1 MINKIKQMADKGQKA
16 LGTFFELGGTAA
28 AECLGIAGLD
38 FLVVDTEHGPYDVES
53 ALAAIL
59 AADRRGIT
67 PFVRIK
73 DTSRPSVLKMLDIGA
88 KGLVV
93 PCVQTKEEVERL
105 VEYAK
110 FYPLGRRGFAF
121 TLSGAFGYADFA
133 RDTQTYFDTSNS
145 QTLLIPQCETRGC
158 LDHIEEIASL
168 EGVDGI
174 FIGPYDLSVAL
185 GKPAQMDNPELVDAI
200 GHILKVCKANGKI
213 SMIFAGGAGAAK
225 TLFDQGFDC
234 VACGVD
240 AIFLIEAYKSLI
252 AQLKVM

>member
-1 MINKIKQMADKGQKA
+1 MINRIKQMAENGQKA
-16 LGTFFELGGTAA
+16 LGTFFELGGIAA

-38 FLVVDTEHGPYDVES
+38 FLIIDTEHGPYDVES
-53 ALAAIL
+53 ALTAVL

-73 DTSRPSVLKMLDIGA
+73 DPTRPSVLKMLDIGA

-93 PCVQTKEEVERL
+93 PCIQTKEEVEKL

-110 FYPLGRRGFAF
+110 YYPLGRRGFAP
-121 TLSGAFGYADFA
+121 TLAGAFGYADFA
-133 RDTQTYFDTSNS
+133 KDTQTYFDVSNS

-158 LDHIEEIASL
+158 LEQIEAIAAM

-185 GKPAQMDNPELVDAI
+185 GKPAQMDNPELLDAI
-200 GHILKVCKANGKI
+200 GHILKVCKTNGKI
-213 SMIFAGGAGAAK
+213 SLMYAGNAKVAGA
-225 TLFDQGFDC
+225 LFEQGFDC
-234 VACGVD
+234 VACGMD

-252 AQLKVM
+252 AQLKG